1 MQLGQMSSSFTA
13 FLNASWPSGFRFKL
27 KQFVIKKQVSRG
39 MFDDGARTCTFA
51 KVQVRGRDPPMQG
64 KKDQAEDRTGDTYVH
79 LLPEL
84 FVILAIAEDPYM
96 T

>member
-27 KQFVIKKQVSRG
+27 KQFVAKKQVSCG

-51 KVQVRGRDPPMQG
+51 KVQEGAARRGSASQV
-64 KKDQAEDRTGDTYVH
+64 KKDQDEDRTGDTHVR
-79 LLPEL
+79 LLPEQP
-84 FVILAIAEDPYM
+84 VILAIAAVP
-96 T
+96 